1 MQFIGVGRGGTADFN
16 SEACGALQVSRLVD
30 HALPPLALQLSVN
43 TKPICVFHLI
53 SIISLTFQA
62 IMAELLSA
70 IELVPT
76 KRNEFLSTPPRNS
89 ISASAPLPASSRAA
103 EDAKSSSSLQI
114 PIDLED
120 GTLKEGR
127 IIVIIAA
134 LTGVNFLCSLSN
146 GFITIGLPKIA
157 SDLSLP
163 QHLMLWPA
171 AVP

>member
-1 MQFIGVGRGGTADFN
+1 VG
-16 SEACGALQVSRLVD
+16 Q
-30 HALPPLALQLSVN
+30 ALPPLALQLSVD
-43 TKPICVFHLI
+43 TKHICVFHLI
-53 SIISLTFQA
+53 SIISVTLYWAESGFQA

-89 ISASAPLPASSRAA
+89 ISASAYLPASSRAA

>member
-1 MQFIGVGRGGTADFN
+1 
-16 SEACGALQVSRLVD
+16 VD
-30 HALPPLALQLSVN
+30 HALPPLALQLSVD
-43 TKPICVFHLI
+43 TKYICVFHLT
-53 SIISLTFQA
+53 SIISLTLYWAESGFQA

-70 IELVPT
+70 IELVP

-103 EDAKSSSSLQI
+103 EDVKSSSSLQI